1 MYSHQSQEDRWG
13 GSARSGT
20 RWRFQTSLPP
30 ALPHPVSMKGKL
42 PPSDADLMVLDL
54 LLWCTKRN
62 QYLDNNF
69 SGLLS
74 SGLNSPVYSQ
84 NHRIS
89 EIGHYRSPS
98 PPIKWPSGL
107 SSPLVTRTSFL
118 PEAVLAILEQLWLL
132 ANSSLDWAK
141 ICLSEIST
149 FGPWGENKSKPSIIW
164 EPFKY

>member
-1 MYSHQSQEDRWG
+1 MTACVQPRGRSVFDLVGWLVYSQQSQEDRRG

-30 ALPHPVSMKGKL
+30 ALPHPVSMKGEL

-54 LLWCTKRN
+54 LLWCTKKITILIIIFLV
-62 QYLDNNF
+62 YCLDQ
-69 SGLLS
+69 
-74 SGLNSPVYSQ
+74 NSPVYSQ

-118 PEAVLAILEQLWLL
+118 PEAVLTLLEQL
-132 ANSSLDWAK
+132 
-141 ICLSEIST
+141 
-149 FGPWGENKSKPSIIW
+149 
-164 EPFKY
+164 